1 MNFFKLV
8 CLCSLSILVLLIAS
22 CDEENPLTT
31 DSGYNLPYRDT
42 IIFRTPEPGITLSY
56 IDGTGARTICD
67 TMVVFDLSWSPNK
80 RKIIFVGKTTTYLST
95 NQGIYLVDLK
105 DYLPVRILPKENK
118 VQCATYSPN
127 MQYIAYS
134 VRGDTLGYKIKLLN
148 LLNDQ
153 IEDLTDWINRYIY
166 TLSWSPDSKNILMDD
181 GYVVNID
188 TKELEVLFSYSP
200 IIQNPNWSPN
210 GNKVA
215 FCGITPDDRTN
226 ICIYDLVSRQIK
238 VLHGNDGGQY
248 HTTWSKDGSQLI
260 FDQQIIEY
268 GEPRKTY
275 LCKINVDGTNFVQ
288 ITDGSHWEFD
298 PCWYK

>member
-1 MNFFKLV
+1 
-8 CLCSLSILVLLIAS
+8 
-22 CDEENPLTT
+22 
-31 DSGYNLPYRDT
+31 
-42 IIFRTPEPGITLSY
+42 
-56 IDGTGARTICD
+56 
-67 TMVVFDLSWSPNK
+67 
-80 RKIIFVGKTTTYLST
+80 
-95 NQGIYLVDLK
+95 
-105 DYLPVRILPKENK
+105 
-118 VQCATYSPN
+118 

-268 GEPRKTY
+268 GEPGKTY